1 MRTPLHASQALP
13 RFRAPSVN
21 TCCWPS
27 SPLSLTVT
35 CILTSTPRAQSKPHL
50 AASPH
55 PQDPS
60 TLRALHTDTCWPVS
74 HHQAHAWSETDVKR
88 SPNSRT
94 ALRTAPSCWSL
105 WRRCHDTDRGDT
117 PGGAA
122 RPPSPPAICCRQF
135 PPKFTPHT
143 DKISPMIRPPAWQTV
158 GPGQWL
164 CHSRCSRD
172 TSRGAPGVTVPQRHW
187 SLAPPDPPVDVGL
200 EQHFTSRKVSE
211 KQ

>member
-88 SPNSRT
+88 SPNPAYCSEDSPILLVTVASLPQHRSGRHSRGCCT
-94 ALRTAPSCWSL
+94 PSQPSCHLLQAVSSQVHPPH
-105 WRRCHDTDRGDT
+105 RQDQSHD
-117 PGGAA
+117 
-122 RPPSPPAICCRQF
+122 PPAGVADSGPR
-135 PPKFTPHT
+135 
-143 DKISPMIRPPAWQTV
+143 PMAVSQPVLTGHEQR
-158 GPGQWL
+158 GPWSNCPTKTL
-164 CHSRCSRD
+164 V
-172 TSRGAPGVTVPQRHW
+172 PG
-187 SLAPPDPPVDVGL
+187 S
-200 EQHFTSRKVSE
+200 S
-211 KQ
+211 